1 MQLAHTHGRGDW
13 SRWVIRRDGDASV
26 NAALH

>member
-13 SRWVIRRDGDASV
+13 NRWVIRVTAMLLV